1 MMHSYSRF
9 FYSVAE
15 KVQVYDLVRLPKD
28 QPLLCG
34 EPFCAPPDETLAQV
48 YVDLLRSLHQVW
60 KTSVEKF
67 IQQQQQILKI
77 RTDEITNFHEMGAA
91 KVDEIMD
98 KCTKDLWPLLAF
110 INGSIIENVMI
121 GSHVKVLTDHGSHEG
136 FVLGMTSIKTGH
148 IKVCRFHDNTKKE
161 YNYEG

>member
-1 MMHSYSRF
+1 M
-9 FYSVAE
+9 
-15 KVQVYDLVRLPKD
+15 
-28 QPLLCG
+28 
-34 EPFCAPPDETLAQV
+34 
-48 YVDLLRSLHQVW
+48 DLLRSLHQVW

-148 IKVCRFHDNTKKE
+148 IKVNFMTIRKRNRVMKVR
-161 YNYEG
+161 NS

>member
-1 MMHSYSRF
+1 
-9 FYSVAE
+9 
-15 KVQVYDLVRLPKD
+15 
-28 QPLLCG
+28 
-34 EPFCAPPDETLAQV
+34 
-48 YVDLLRSLHQVW
+48 
-60 KTSVEKF
+60 
-67 IQQQQQILKI
+67 
-77 RTDEITNFHEMGAA
+77 MGAA

-148 IKVCRFHDNTKKE
+148 IKV
-161 YNYEG
+161 NYMTIRKRNRVMKVRNS